1 VIAAVLLVPTVVLLP
16 RTYASVD
23 HSADHRAQ
31 RWLDK
36 TLARLEPDAVVL
48 SWWSY
53 STPLWYAQHIDGQR
67 PDVEILDDRTRLDEG
82 LGELEDVI
90 DANLGTRPVYV
101 LRADPR
107 ESARLL
113 ARYRLQLVDPTD
125 GSGLSQVLGRLG
137 TGS

>member
-1 VIAAVLLVPTVVLLP
+1 VAALLLVPTVVGLP
-16 RTYASVD
+16 GTFAAVD

-31 RWLDK
+31 RWLDR
-36 TLARLEPDAVVL
+36 TLARLEPNAVVL

-67 PDVEILDDRTRLDEG
+67 PDIEILDDRTRLDDQ

-90 DANLGTRPVYV
+90 DANLGKRPVYV

-113 ARYRLQLVDPTD
+113 ARYRLRLVDPTD
-125 GSGLSQVLGRLG
+125 GSGLSQVLGRLEP
-137 TGS
+137 GS